1 MVRAGYVEFNTFKQS
16 HMGTPQGSIISPIL
30 SNLYLHELDTF
41 IESERTRTD
50 NAYEKTNQRNKEYD
64 KLDNRIQNITKQENI
79 LKARGEKINEADKT
93 ERIQKI
99 KERRLVP
106 STIPKE
112 DTSKIYYVRYAD
124 D

>member
-1 MVRAGYVEFNTFKQS
+1 
-16 HMGTPQGSIISPIL
+16 MGTPQGSIISPIL